1 MKISVLRGL
10 SILTHGSGRE
20 IWIDGRIKNNNL
32 MEKERMKI
40 STKFKSFSF
49 SILFFP
55 HSHSLYLLLLSKQN
69 KIKSNNQELGQN
81 VFDGRWEPILSLFL
95 VYDVVINK
103 NRRLLE
109 HVQLVVIECSV
120 NRTEFIPFWTRE
132 FFNHIS
138 NLNIIKRCFIGILQE
153 TSTLLQQQRTY

>member
-1 MKISVLRGL
+1 MKVSVLRGL
-10 SILTHGSGRE
+10 SVLTHGSGRE

-32 MEKERMKI
+32 MKKERMRI

-55 HSHSLYLLLLSKQN
+55 HPHSLYLLLLSKQN

-81 VFDGRWEPILSLFL
+81 VFDGRWEPIFSLLL

-120 NRTEFIPFWTRE
+120 DRTKFVPF
-132 FFNHIS
+132 
-138 NLNIIKRCFIGILQE
+138 
-153 TSTLLQQQRTY
+153 